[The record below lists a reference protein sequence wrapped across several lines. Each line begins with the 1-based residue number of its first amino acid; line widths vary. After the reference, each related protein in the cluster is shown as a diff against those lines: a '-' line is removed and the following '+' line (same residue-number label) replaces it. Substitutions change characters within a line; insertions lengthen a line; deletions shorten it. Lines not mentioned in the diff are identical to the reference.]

1 MSKTLNIGI
10 LGTGGIAAAY
20 AKPLSQMPAV
30 RIVALCNRT
39 LAKAR
44 AFNDK
49 HLAGAAACYDDFDQM
64 LARESLDALFI
75 CMPPGA
81 HAGEAEKAA
90 RKGIHLMLE
99 KPIALTLERA
109 ESIRAAVRENGVVCQ
124 IGHHF
129 RHTKPVRKLK
139 QMLTDGTAGRPL
151 MMQARFY
158 VNGLFPAWWRDPQ
171 VGGGQLVE
179 QSIHLYDLARH
190 VFGDAIAVA
199 GFADKLTHERFD
211 DYRVDDASA
220 SVVRFRNGGIA
231 SISACNLWEPSSG
244 SVTFDIMCEKLLAR
258 FASPAEAEF
267 IYHDGRKSEE
277 VRGDKFQ
284 VTRES
289 VKGDGH
295 YGELARNFIEAV
307 RGNETTRSNIDD
319 GVEGLRLVLA
329 VAKSSADGGA
339 VQHL

>member
-1 MSKTLNIGI
+1 MKTLNIGI
-10 LGTGGIAAAY
+10 LGTGGIATAY
-20 AKPLSQMPAV
+20 AKPLVQMQGLRV
-30 RIVALCNRT
+30 SALCNRT
-39 LAKAR
+39 LAKAQ

-49 HLAGAAACYDDFDQM
+49 HLAGAATCYDDFDQM
-64 LARESLDALFI
+64 LAQESLDALFV

-81 HAGEAEKAA
+81 HSGQAEKAA

-109 ESIRAAVRENGVVCQ
+109 ESIRSAVREGNVVCQ

-129 RHTKPVRKLK
+129 RHTEPVRKLK
-139 QMLTDGTAGRPL
+139 QMLTDGSAGRPL

-158 VNGLFPAWWRDPQ
+158 LNGLFPAWWRDPQ
-171 VGGGQLVE
+171 MGGGQLIE

-199 GFADKLTHERFD
+199 GFAGKLAHDRFD

-220 SVVRFRNGGIA
+220 SVVRFKNGGIA
-231 SISACNLWEPSSG
+231 SISACNLWEPQSG
-244 SVTFDIMCEKLLAR
+244 SVTFDVMCEKVLAR
-258 FASPAEAEF
+258 FKSPTEAEF

-277 VRGDKFQ
+277 VRRDNIT
-284 VTRES
+284 VARETVRS
-289 VKGDGH
+289 EGQ
-295 YGELARNFIEAV
+295 YGELARNFIAAV
-307 RGNETTRSNIDD
+307 RGTESTRSTIDD

-329 VAKSSADGGA
+329 VAHSSATGGA
-339 VQHL
+339 VQRL